1 MSPPVRPSCGLPDI
15 HPSLNRRRPERVAR
29 QYLGPPL
36 VAARGFAEYE
46 PVPWRIAAVDEAV
59 PYRIRPLDQ
68 MLEILEAIF
77 DPGDLGQRQRH
88 VDADLQEAVAHRH
101 LDPHVGRKPADPH
114 HVGDMAM
121 DVEPCGPARL
131 DHRPLPRPNRQSPV
145 WG

>member
-1 MSPPVRPSCGLPDI
+1 MRISDWSADVCASDL
-15 HPSLNRRRPERVAR
+15 
-29 QYLGPPL
+29 
-36 VAARGFAEYE
+36 
-46 PVPWRIAAVDEAV
+46 PVPGRIAAVDEAV

-121 DVEPCGPARL
+121 DIERSDERRVGKECVSTYRSRWSQY
-131 DHRPLPRPNRQSPV
+131 HKKEKQHT
-145 WG
+145 